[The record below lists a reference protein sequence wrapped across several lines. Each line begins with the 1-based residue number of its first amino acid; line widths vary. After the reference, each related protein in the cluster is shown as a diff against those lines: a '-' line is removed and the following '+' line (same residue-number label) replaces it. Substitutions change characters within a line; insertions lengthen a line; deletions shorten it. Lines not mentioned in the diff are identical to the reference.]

1 MKVSMIIVCL
11 AIVPFVVAQAAPAT
25 EEVDGEAWDWDWTFG
40 GWFETDPVV
49 TFKEKAQ
56 QALDNMNGAHRQI
69 NDLIEDWALPA
80 IPGEEDY
87 LTIQEIQA
95 KIDELS
101 ATLEQR
107 IQLEI
112 DGLQSVFIEDS
123 DPEAESEPHVNAE
136 PEAAAEPISLAE
148 KFLAWFN

>member
-1 MKVSMIIVCL
+1 MIIVCL

-25 EEVDGEAWDWDWTFG
+25 EEVDVEAWDWTFG

-49 TFKEKAQ
+49 TLKDKAQ
-56 QALDNMNGAHRQI
+56 QALDKVNEAHRQL
-69 NDLIEDWALPA
+69 NDIIEDWALPA

-112 DGLQSVFIEDS
+112 DGLQSAFSEDPET
-123 DPEAESEPHVNAE
+123 PEAESEPHTNAE
-136 PEAAAEPISLAE
+136 PEAAAEPISLTE
-148 KFLAWFN
+148 KFLAWFD